1 MINDNKRREV
11 AEELR
16 ALDVSDL
23 GDADNVIDTTEESG
37 ALFAL
42 ILHVANDYRPGLHY
56 AMSHFVARDAVEL
69 FADLIDPTCHLV
81 GTTSEDGLYG
91 PTIFSHELSCG
102 HACDTAW
109 SEPPAY
115 CYECGARVVRTS
127 DFVAS
132 KTDLVPKAY
141 VVSVLSSKYKIPRW
155 LYSNREAAEKKANKY
170 IKEEHNALFDDDS
183 IEWAVVNEV
192 EVMDE

>member
-69 FADLIDPTCHLV
+69 FADLIDRPTCEMAPQGEGFRCSAC
-81 GTTSEDGLYG
+81 GTYHDMSGFEEF
-91 PTIFSHELSCG
+91 PWPRC
-102 HACDTAW
+102 
-109 SEPPAY
+109 PN
-115 CYECGARVVRTS
+115 CGARV
-127 DFVAS
+127 
-132 KTDLVPKAY
+132 KG
-141 VVSVLSSKYKIPRW
+141 
-155 LYSNREAAEKKANKY
+155 SNSMPLGGEGR
-170 IKEEHNALFDDDS
+170 
-183 IEWAVVNEV
+183 
-192 EVMDE
+192 